1 MKGGLEI
8 DRPSFFVS
16 ITNPRLFG
24 SLSNV
29 RKVFFFWLVGVL
41 LLSVQ
46 PIATAVT
53 FPDKEKVKPIDAPWV
68 VSFWTIDDDF
78 DRNQSGF
85 FCTGALIDPFTVITA
100 AHCMAQIE
108 DDTRFVIV
116 HNQSNKSQYGQ
127 VLIPRNFR
135 IGEYDQT
142 TYKNDIAIIDLY
154 HPVILNS
161 YLKLP
166 TKDQAQRMLKSG
178 TVLFGWGDR
187 QAGKNSNY
195 LRKATLQDRTSD
207 ALSSYSDFFP
217 KFQIGANR
225 RNSNGTYSS
234 ACYGDSGG
242 PLVGRLH
249 SSFFLTGIV
258 SYGAKSECES
268 SIPSVFTRVSAYRK
282 FIKAMQRE
290 LALERQD
297 LGIDISNLHYRNTVQ
312 FPLPTSNITL
322 GSAVIARQ
330 YVAELTQELGIGG
343 TFDIS
348 TLRFRSYA
356 SNQNSQEVSITL
368 LTREVLSSTVA
379 RQCAWGDSISSAG
392 AQSGYI
398 TLMIRD
404 SSDWFASVQL
414 KLSMPAEGCL
424 SDTGTQLQVSVLQG
438 AGLTGTCS
446 ARAVINAENLFEIS
460 LSRSCLP
467 NPAASQF
474 RLIWA
479 TNKAA
484 DIEPGPD
491 LWIGPLDLR
500 QP

>member
-1 MKGGLEI
+1 MKGGLVMG
-8 DRPSFFVS
+8 RPSFFC
-16 ITNPRLFG
+16 RGFCLFFG
-24 SLSNV
+24 TLSNV
-29 RKVFFFWLVGVL
+29 RKVFFCWLVGVL
-41 LLSVQ
+41 LTAQ
-46 PIATAVT
+46 PIASAVT
-53 FPDKEKVKPIDAPWV
+53 FPDKEKVKPIGAPWV

-85 FCTGALIDPFTVITA
+85 FCTGALIDPLTVITA
-100 AHCMAQIE
+100 AHCMAQID

-116 HNQSNKSQYGQ
+116 RNQSNKSQYGQ

-135 IGEYDQT
+135 MGEYDKE

-178 TVLFGWGDR
+178 TVLYGWGDR

-195 LRKATLQDRTSD
+195 LRKATLQDRTSI
-207 ALSSYSDFFP
+207 ALASYSDFFP

-282 FIKAMQRE
+282 FIKNMQSE
-290 LALERQD
+290 LAIERQE
-297 LGIDISNLHYRNTVQ
+297 LGLDVSGLQYRNTLEL
-312 FPLPTSNITL
+312 PLPTSNVQIGSSTFAKQFVASFTRELSIL
-322 GSAVIARQ
+322 GS
-330 YVAELTQELGIGG
+330 
-343 TFDIS
+343 FDIS
-348 TLRFRSYA
+348 TLRIRSFSA
-356 SNQNSQEVSITL
+356 NSSGQEVAIAL
-368 LTREVLSSTVA
+368 LTRDALPTTLN
-379 RQCAWGDSISSAG
+379 RQCAWGDALSQATS
-392 AQSGYI
+392 QSGYV

-414 KLSMPAEGCL
+414 RLSMPASGCL
-424 SDTGTQLQVSVLQG
+424 AEVGTPLQVSVLQG
-438 AGLTGTCS
+438 TSLNGTCA
-446 ARAVINAENLFEIS
+446 ARALINSENLFEIF
-460 LSRSCLP
+460 LSRLCLP

-484 DIEPGPD
+484 DVEPGPD

>member
-1 MKGGLEI
+1 M
-8 DRPSFFVS
+8 
-16 ITNPRLFG
+16 
-24 SLSNV
+24 
-29 RKVFFFWLVGVL
+29 RKVFFVWLVGVL
-41 LLSVQ
+41 LLSALPV
-46 PIATAVT
+46 ATAVT
-53 FPDKEKVKPIDAPWV
+53 FPDKEKVKPVDAPWV

-78 DRNQSGF
+78 DRSQDGF
-85 FCTGALIDPFTVITA
+85 FCTGALIDPFTVVTA

-116 HNQSNKSQYGQ
+116 RNQSNKSQYGQ

-135 IGEYDQT
+135 IGDYDNE

-161 YLKLP
+161 YLKVP
-166 TKDQAQRMLKSG
+166 TKDQSKRMLKRG
-178 TVLFGWGDR
+178 TVLYGWGDR

-195 LRKATLQDRTSD
+195 LRKATLRDRTGD
-207 ALSSYSDFFP
+207 ALASYSDFFP

-282 FIKAMQRE
+282 FIKTMQQE
-290 LALERQD
+290 LALERKD
-297 LGIDISNLHYRNTVQ
+297 LGIDISSLHYRNTLES
-312 FPLPTSNITL
+312 PLPTSNITI
-322 GSAVIARQ
+322 GSSMIAKQ
-330 YVAELTQELGIGG
+330 YLASLTKELSIAGS
-343 TFDIS
+343 FDIS
-348 TLRFRSYA
+348 TLRFRSYTA
-356 SNQNSQEVSITL
+356 NQSGQEISITL
-368 LTREVLSSTVA
+368 LTREVLNSSLLP
-379 RQCAWGDSISSAG
+379 QCSWGESLSQAG
-392 AQSGYI
+392 AQSGYV

-424 SDTGTQLQVSVLQG
+424 SDVGTQMQVSVLPG

-446 ARAVINAENLFEIS
+446 ARALINTENLFEIS
-460 LSRSCLP
+460 LTRSCLP
-467 NPAASQF
+467 NPAATQF